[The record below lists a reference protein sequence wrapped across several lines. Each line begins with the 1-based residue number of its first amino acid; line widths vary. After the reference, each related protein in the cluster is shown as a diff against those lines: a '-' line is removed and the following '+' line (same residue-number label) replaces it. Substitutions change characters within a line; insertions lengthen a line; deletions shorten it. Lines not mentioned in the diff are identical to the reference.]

1 MPYAVTHEAGAHGK
15 HFVCVQDLQD
25 GLQYHFDVSSSR
37 GVRFACTRSD
47 PPRPDMPKAAPCEVV
62 EQANRHA
69 QDLFRL

>member
-1 MPYAVTHEAGAHGK
+1 MTYAVTHEAGAHGK
-15 HFVCVQDLQD
+15 HFLCVETLED

-47 PPRPDMPKAAPCEVV
+47 PPRANMPRVAPCAVI

-69 QDLFRL
+69 RHLFRL